1 MALQISPNGIRRLS
15 SLPQFHGV
23 PTGSLIRVAAVKTG
37 LQVTN
42 RWAAIALIVS
52 NPCPIPVAQPDAK
65 GDNMKMYD
73 NAGKLVAEQNVGITK
88 DGTSIV
94 TNTIYDAGR
103 SVAQSI
109 SVADLRGNAHSQT
122 VLNGKLLP

>member
-1 MALQISPNGIRRLS
+1 
-15 SLPQFHGV
+15 
-23 PTGSLIRVAAVKTG
+23 
-37 LQVTN
+37 
-42 RWAAIALIVS
+42 
-52 NPCPIPVAQPDAK
+52 
-65 GDNMKMYD
+65 MKMYD